1 MPLDGVMLNF
11 IKNELKRAIGAKVD
25 KVYQPSKEELVIGLR
40 GKDCN
45 EKLLLCARANSPRI
59 HFTKA
64 EIENPAVPPMFCMLL
79 RKRLSG
85 ARISD
90 IRQSSFERV
99 LLIDFWAHSELG
111 DEITLTIAMEI
122 MGRYSNI
129 VFIDETG
136 RVIDSIKRVDYEMS
150 SQRLVLPGLFYQE
163 VPPQDKK
170 SLTQDGV
177 EACCREILSKKTLPL
192 SKAVIDS
199 VQGISPLVSREIA
212 YCSCSGDVITGDLSE
227 LSKER
232 LKANLEKLARSLD
245 GAGIPTVLYNGVKP
259 QDFSYMPITQ
269 YGNTYQTEISDSF
282 SKLLDSYYSERD
294 LIERIRV
301 KSSELIK
308 TVNNAFDRANRKY
321 AAQAA
326 ELKNSQKREEL
337 RLYGDLITSNM
348 HLIKKGD
355 SVARLVNYYDESCP
369 EVEVKLDEMLTPS
382 QNAQK
387 YYKAYRRA
395 QSAQAHLEEQ
405 MKLGLAEMDY
415 LETVLDALSRAR
427 FERELAEIRAEL
439 EEQGYLRLSGNAKK
453 QKTKALEMHEF
464 ISDDGFTILVGRN
477 NRQNDELTLRRSMK
491 EDIWLHT
498 LKIPGSHTVIKADG
512 KEVPPRTIEQAAIL
526 AAVHSKARQSGQVA
540 VDFTK
545 IRHISKP
552 SGSKP
557 GFVIYTHQTTV
568 YVKPDEALAER
579 LRKTTG

>member
-90 IRQSSFERV
+90 IRQSAFERV

-170 SLTQDGV
+170 SLTEDGV
-177 EACCREILSKKTLPL
+177 EECCKEILSRKTLPL
-192 SKAVIDS
+192 SKAILDS
-199 VQGISPLVSREIA
+199 VQGISPLISREIA
-212 YCSCSGDVITGDLSE
+212 YCACMGDVIVGDMSE
-227 LSKER
+227 LSAER
-232 LKANLEKLARSLD
+232 MKASLERIAKSLD
-245 GAGIPTVLYNGVKP
+245 GEGVPTVLYNGIKP

-269 YGNTYQTEISDSF
+269 YGESVRCEKAESF
-282 SKLLDSYYSERD
+282 SKLLDNYYSERD
-294 LIERIRV
+294 LLERMRV
-301 KSSELIK
+301 KSSELIR
-308 TVNNAFDRANRKY
+308 TVTNAFDRANRKY
-321 AAQAA
+321 IAQTT

-348 HLIKKGD
+348 HLIRKGD
-355 SVARLVNYYDESCP
+355 SKVRLINYYDENCP
-369 EVEVKLDEMLTPS
+369 EVEVRLDEMLTPS
-382 QNAQK
+382 QNAQR

-405 MKLGLAEMDY
+405 MRLGLAEMDY
-415 LETVLDALSRAR
+415 LDTVLDALSRAR
-427 FERELAEIRAEL
+427 SERELAEIRAEL
-439 EEQGYLRLSGNAKK
+439 EEQGYLRSSGGRK
-453 QKTKALEMHEF
+453 QKVKALAPHEF
-464 ISDDGFTILVGRN
+464 VSDDGFTILVGRN
-477 NRQNDELTLRRSMK
+477 NKQNDELTMKQSMK
-491 EDIWLHT
+491 DDIWLHT
-498 LKIPGSHTVIKADG
+498 LKIPGSHTIIRAEG
-512 KEVPPRTIEQAAIL
+512 REVPNRTIEQAAIL
-526 AAVHSKARQSGQVA
+526 AATHSKAKQSGQVA

-545 IRHISKP
+545 IRYVSKP
-552 SGSKP
+552 NGSKP

-568 YVKPDEALAER
+568 FVKPDEELAKR
-579 LRKTTG
+579 LKKD

>member
-11 IKNELKRAIGAKVD
+11 IKNELKCAIGAKVD

-64 EIENPAVPPMFCMLL
+64 EIENPQVPPMFCMLL
-79 RKRLSG
+79 RKRLNG
-85 ARISD
+85 AKISN
-90 IRQSSFERV
+90 IRQSAFERV
-99 LLIDFWAHSELG
+99 LLIDFFAHSELG

-177 EACCREILSKKTLPL
+177 EACCKEILSRTTLPL
-192 SKAVIDS
+192 SKAILDS
-199 VQGISPLVSREIA
+199 VQGISPLISREIA
-212 YCSCSGDVITGDLSE
+212 HFACSADIIVGDMSE
-227 LSKER
+227 LSQQR
-232 LKANLEKLARSLD
+232 LMANLEKLAKSLD
-245 GAGIPTVLYNGVKP
+245 GLGVPTVLYNGVKP

-269 YGNTYQTEISDSF
+269 YGDTMRSERAESF
-282 SKLLDSYYSERD
+282 SKLLDGYYSERD
-294 LIERIRV
+294 LLERMRA
-301 KSSELIK
+301 KSSLLTK
-308 TVNNAFDRANRKY
+308 TVTNAFDRANRKY
-321 AAQAA
+321 MTQTN

-355 SVARLVNYYDESCP
+355 STARLINYYDESCP
-369 EVEVKLDEMLTPS
+369 EIEVKLDEMLTPA

-415 LETVLDALSRAR
+415 LDTVLDALSRAR
-427 FERELAEIRAEL
+427 SERELSEIRTEL
-439 EEQGYLRLSGNAKK
+439 EEQGYLRSNAGARR
-453 QKTKALEMHEF
+453 QKVKALAPHEF
-464 ISDDGFTILVGRN
+464 LSDDGFTILVGRN
-477 NRQNDELTLRRSMK
+477 NRQNDELTMRQSMK

-498 LKIPGSHTVIKADG
+498 LKIPGSHTIIKAEG
-512 KEVPPRTIEQAAIL
+512 REVPNKTIEQAAVL
-526 AAVHSKARQSGQVA
+526 AATHSKAKQSGQVA

-545 IRHISKP
+545 IRHVSKP
-552 SGSKP
+552 NGSKP

-568 YVKPDEALAER
+568 YVKPDEELARR
-579 LRKTTG
+579 LKKD

>member
-40 GKDCN
+40 SKDCN

-170 SLTQDGV
+170 SLTEDGV
-177 EACCREILSKKTLPL
+177 EACCREILSRKTLPL
-192 SKAVIDS
+192 SKAVLDS
-199 VQGISPLVSREIA
+199 VQGISPLISREIA
-212 YCSCSGDVITGDLSE
+212 HCACNADVIVGDMSE
-227 LSKER
+227 LSVER
-232 LKANLEKLARSLD
+232 LKANLEKLAKSLD
-245 GAGIPTVLYNGVKP
+245 GSGIPTVLYNGIKP

-269 YGNTYQTEISDSF
+269 YGDSLQAETVESF

-294 LIERIRV
+294 LLERMRV
-301 KSSELIK
+301 KSAELIK
-308 TVNNAFDRANRKY
+308 TVSNAFDRANRKY
-321 AAQAA
+321 IAQTT

-337 RLYGDLITSNM
+337 RLYGDIITSNM
-348 HLIKKGD
+348 HMIKKGD
-355 SVARLVNYYDESCP
+355 SSARLINYYDENCP
-369 EVEVKLDEMLTPS
+369 EVEVKLDEMLTPA

-395 QSAQAHLEEQ
+395 QSAQEHLEKQ
-405 MKLGLAEMDY
+405 MELGLAEMDY
-415 LETVLDALSRAR
+415 LESVLDALSRAR
-427 FERELAEIRAEL
+427 SERELAEIRAEL
-439 EEQGYLRLSGNAKK
+439 EEQGYLRSSGIRK
-453 QKTKALEMHEF
+453 QKMKALAPHEF

-477 NRQNDELTLRRSMK
+477 NKQNDDLTMKQSMK

-498 LKIPGSHTVIKADG
+498 LKIPGSHTIIKAEG
-512 KEVPPRTIEQAAIL
+512 REVPEKTIEQAAIL
-526 AAVHSKARQSGQVA
+526 AATHSKAKQSGQVA

-545 IRHISKP
+545 IRHVSKP
-552 SGSKP
+552 NGSKP

-568 YVKPDEALAER
+568 FVKPDESLVKR
-579 LRKTTG
+579 LRKE

>member
-40 GKDCN
+40 SKDCN

-90 IRQSSFERV
+90 IRQSAFERV

-170 SLTQDGV
+170 SLTEDGV
-177 EACCREILSKKTLPL
+177 EECCKEILSRKTLPL
-192 SKAVIDS
+192 SKAILDS
-199 VQGISPLVSREIA
+199 VQGISPLISREIA
-212 YCSCSGDVITGDLSE
+212 HCACNADVIVGDMSE
-227 LSKER
+227 LSTER
-232 LKANLEKLARSLD
+232 LRASLERLAKSLS
-245 GAGIPTVLYNGVKP
+245 GAGVPTVLYNGIKP

-269 YGNTYQTEISDSF
+269 YGDTLKCETVESF
-282 SKLLDSYYSERD
+282 SKLLDNYYSERD
-294 LIERIRV
+294 LLERMRV
-301 KSSELIK
+301 KSAELIK
-308 TVNNAFDRANRKY
+308 TVSNAFDRANRKY
-321 AAQAA
+321 IAQTT

-348 HLIKKGD
+348 HLVKKGD
-355 SVARLVNYYDESCP
+355 SKATLINYYDENCT
-369 EVEVKLDEMLTPS
+369 EVEVKLDEMLTPA

-405 MKLGLAEMDY
+405 MKLGIAEMDY
-415 LETVLDALSRAR
+415 LDSVLDSLSRAR
-427 FERELAEIRAEL
+427 SERELSEIRAEL
-439 EEQGYLRLSGNAKK
+439 EEQGYLRANSNARK
-453 QKTKALEMHEF
+453 QKMKALAPYEF

-477 NRQNDELTLRRSMK
+477 NKQNDELTMKQSMK

-498 LKIPGSHTVIKADG
+498 LKIPGSHTIIRAEG
-512 KEVPPRTIEQAAIL
+512 REVPEKTIEQAAIL
-526 AAVHSKARQSGQVA
+526 AATHSKAKQSGQVA

-545 IRHISKP
+545 IRYITKP
-552 SGSKP
+552 NGSKP

-568 YVKPDEALAER
+568 FVKPDEELAKR
-579 LRKTTG
+579 LRKE

>member
-11 IKNELKRAIGAKVD
+11 IKNELKRAVGAKVD

-90 IRQSSFERV
+90 IRQSAFERV

-170 SLTQDGV
+170 SLTEDGV
-177 EACCREILSKKTLPL
+177 EACCKEVLSRKTLPL
-192 SKAVIDS
+192 SKAILDS
-199 VQGISPLVSREIA
+199 IQGISPLISRELA
-212 YCSCSGDVITGDLSE
+212 HCACSADVIVGDMSE
-227 LSKER
+227 LSAER
-232 LKANLEKLARSLD
+232 LKASLEKLAKSLD
-245 GAGIPTVLYNGVKP
+245 GEGVPTVLYNGVKP

-269 YGNTYQTEISDSF
+269 YGDTLKCEKVESF

-294 LIERIRV
+294 LLERMRV

-308 TVNNAFDRANRKY
+308 TVTNAFDRANRKY
-321 AAQAA
+321 IAQTT

-355 SVARLVNYYDESCP
+355 SKATLINYYDENCP
-369 EVEVKLDEMLTPS
+369 EVEVKLDEMLTPA

-415 LETVLDALSRAR
+415 LDTVLDALSRAR
-427 FERELAEIRAEL
+427 SERELAEIRTEL
-439 EEQGYLRLSGNAKK
+439 EEQGYLRSSGNARK
-453 QKTKALEMHEF
+453 QKVKALAPYEF

-477 NRQNDELTLRRSMK
+477 NKQNDDLTMKQSMK
-491 EDIWLHT
+491 DDIWLHT
-498 LKIPGSHTVIKADG
+498 LKIPGSHTIIRAEG
-512 KEVPPRTIEQAAIL
+512 REVPNKTIEQAAIL
-526 AAVHSKARQSGQVA
+526 AATHSKAKQSGQVA

-545 IRHISKP
+545 IRHVTKP
-552 SGSKP
+552 NGSKP

-568 YVKPDEALAER
+568 FVKPDEELAKR
-579 LRKTTG
+579 LRKE

>member
-40 GKDCN
+40 SKDCN

-90 IRQSSFERV
+90 IRQSAFERV

-170 SLTQDGV
+170 SLTEDGV
-177 EACCREILSKKTLPL
+177 EECCEEILSRKTLPL
-192 SKAVIDS
+192 SKAILDS
-199 VQGISPLVSREIA
+199 VQGISPLISREIA
-212 YCSCSGDVITGDLSE
+212 HCACNADVIVGDMSE
-227 LSKER
+227 LSAER
-232 LKANLEKLARSLD
+232 LRASLERLAKSLS
-245 GAGIPTVLYNGVKP
+245 GAGVPTVLYNGIKP

-269 YGNTYQTEISDSF
+269 YGETLKCETVESF
-282 SKLLDSYYSERD
+282 SKLLDNYYSERD
-294 LIERIRV
+294 LLERMRV
-301 KSSELIK
+301 KSAELIK
-308 TVNNAFDRANRKY
+308 TVSNAFDRANRKY
-321 AAQAA
+321 IAQTT

-337 RLYGDLITSNM
+337 RLYGDLITANM
-348 HLIKKGD
+348 HLVKKGD
-355 SVARLVNYYDESCP
+355 SKAMLINYYEENCP
-369 EVEVKLDEMLTPS
+369 EVEVKLDEMLTPA

-405 MKLGLAEMDY
+405 MELGIAEMDY
-415 LETVLDALSRAR
+415 LDSVLDSLSRAR
-427 FERELAEIRAEL
+427 SERELSEIRAEL
-439 EEQGYLRLSGNAKK
+439 EEQGYLRANSNARK
-453 QKTKALEMHEF
+453 QKMKALAPYEF
-464 ISDDGFTILVGRN
+464 VSDDGFTILVGRN
-477 NRQNDELTLRRSMK
+477 NKQNDELTMKQSMK

-498 LKIPGSHTVIKADG
+498 LKIPGSHTIIRAEG
-512 KEVPPRTIEQAAIL
+512 REVPEKTIEQAAIL
-526 AAVHSKARQSGQVA
+526 AATHSKAKQSGQVA

-545 IRHISKP
+545 IRYITKP
-552 SGSKP
+552 NGSKP

-568 YVKPDEALAER
+568 FVKPDEELAKR
-579 LRKTTG
+579 LRKE